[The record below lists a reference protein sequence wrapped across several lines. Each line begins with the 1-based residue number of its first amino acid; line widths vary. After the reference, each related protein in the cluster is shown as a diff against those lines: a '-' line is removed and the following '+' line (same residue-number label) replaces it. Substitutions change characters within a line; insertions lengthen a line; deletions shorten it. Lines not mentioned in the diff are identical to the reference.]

1 MSDAY
6 FKEEALG
13 KAYDSRLMKR
23 LLKYV
28 RPYRAHTIS
37 GAISLLLAG
46 ALQVY
51 LITLVQRALDDYV
64 SVGDMLGL
72 HTIAMLYIGA
82 MLLHFGLEYFQ
93 MIITTRMGQEVQQDI
108 RLQVFRKLQGMELK
122 FFDRNPVGRLVTRVT
137 NDVNVLNEL
146 FSTGVINIIGD
157 LILLSGYVS
166 LMFYYNWRLSLAIFF
181 ILPALVGATIIFRR
195 KVRGL

>member
-6 FKEEALG
+6 FQEEALG

-51 LITLVQRALDDYV
+51 LITLVQRALDD
-64 SVGDMLGL
+64 
-72 HTIAMLYIGA
+72 
-82 MLLHFGLEYFQ
+82 
-93 MIITTRMGQEVQQDI
+93 
-108 RLQVFRKLQGMELK
+108 
-122 FFDRNPVGRLVTRVT
+122 
-137 NDVNVLNEL
+137 
-146 FSTGVINIIGD
+146 
-157 LILLSGYVS
+157 
-166 LMFYYNWRLSLAIFF
+166 
-181 ILPALVGATIIFRR
+181 
-195 KVRGL
+195 